1 MCILLANPNTTVAV
15 TERMGVTARAV
26 AAAGTEIKLATAAFG
41 ARIITTRTDAAIAE
55 HACVDLVGREAA
67 GCDGVI
73 IGASLDSGLRAVREG
88 FAGPVVGLT
97 EAALHV
103 ACLVGRRVGLVVTS
117 AHAAGIAEELVAG
130 YGLSSRLAGIAPLG
144 TEAAAILAQPA
155 VAVDAIVDAG
165 RLLVARDRVDVVVLI
180 GAVMAG
186 LPEAVQP
193 RIPVPVVEGVSAAVV
208 LVESLVRLRRT
219 NG

>member
-1 MCILLANPNTTVAV
+1 MRILLANPNTTVAV

-26 AAAGTEIKLATAAFG
+26 AASGTEIKLATASFG

-103 ACLVGRRVGLVVTS
+103 ACLVGGRVGLVVTS
-117 AHAAGIAEELVAG
+117 AHAAGITEEIVAG
-130 YGLSSRLAGIAPLG
+130 YGLLSRLAGISPLG

-155 VAVDAIVDAG
+155 AAVEAIVATG
-165 RLLVARDRVDVVVLI
+165 RLLVERDRADVIVLI

-186 LPEAVQP
+186 LPVFVRP
-193 RIPVPVVEGVSAAVV
+193 HIPVPVLEGVSAAVV
-208 LVESLVRLRRT
+208 LVESLVRLGHT